1 MKKNRITIGAV
12 IAVLVL
18 GGYLLTDKVTGKEVK
33 VSKIEMGNLSSS
45 ILYAGIVAPGEVV
58 PVYIE
63 APSLV
68 ESVLARVGQEV
79 EPGDRLLTFSSKS
92 IIENDKELRINEL
105 DIKDINLRIADLE
118 GGSLKLEL
126 DNRKL
131 EMKNLEERIKG
142 DERRLPVLTSE
153 VRTLR
158 DKAEAYKKLLA
169 ADGVSST
176 EANRAINEADKKMVE
191 LEDLKTNLDLN
202 RQKFE
207 LSAVSFESLTRELQ
221 IEEAK
226 LKSSLEKLQLNNE
239 ILVRR
244 AEQLKKPLE
253 APVAGVITTIDVV
266 EGTNAFSGQRLLA
279 ISPKGESTVKVEVPM
294 YGANSVSTN
303 QKAIVRTASS
313 EGDLTYEGV
322 VSRVSSVARE
332 STLGGKKDKV
342 IEVEV
347 KISQENS
354 LKPGFI
360 TDVEITNESTRSVAT
375 VSSFSVIEEGD
386 KAFVFIVD
394 DGRVRKTEV
403 KVGAKTSTEYEVL
416 NLPLGTEVVINPFKV
431 NNGERVKAVS

>member
-1 MKKNRITIGAV
+1 MKKNRMVIGAV
-12 IAVLVL
+12 VAVLAL
-18 GGYLLTDKVTGKEVK
+18 GGYVVLNKVSGKEVK

-63 APSLV
+63 APALV
-68 ESVLARVGQEV
+68 ESVFARVGQEV
-79 EPGDRLLTFSSKS
+79 EPGDKLLTFSSKS

-131 EMKNLEERIKG
+131 EMKNLEEKIKG
-142 DERRLPVLTSE
+142 DERRLPVLTAE
-153 VRTLR
+153 ARTLR

-207 LSAVSFESLTRELQ
+207 LGAVSFESLTRELQ

-253 APVAGVITTIDVV
+253 APVAGVITAIDVV
-266 EGTNAFSGQRLLA
+266 EGSNAFSGQRLLS

-294 YGANSVSTN
+294 YGANSVSPN
-303 QKAIVRTASS
+303 QRAIVRTASS

-375 VSSFSVIEEGD
+375 VSSFSVIEEGE
-386 KAFVFIVD
+386 KTFVFIVD

>member
-1 MKKNRITIGAV
+1 MNKKLMIGAV
-12 IAVLVL
+12 IATLAL
-18 GGYLLTDKVTGKEVK
+18 GGYLLVNKVTGKDVK

-45 ILYAGIVAPGEVV
+45 ILYAGMVAPGEVI
-58 PVYIE
+58 PVYVE
-63 APSLV
+63 APVLV
-68 ESVLARVGQEV
+68 ESVMARVGQEV
-79 EPGDRLLTFSSKS
+79 EPGDKLLTFSSKS
-92 IIENDKELRINEL
+92 VIENDKELRINQL
-105 DIKDINLRIADLE
+105 DIKDIKLRIADLD

-131 EMKNLEERIKG
+131 EMRNLEEKIRG
-142 DERRLPVLTSE
+142 DERRLPVLTAE
-153 VRTLR
+153 MRTLKE
-158 DKAEAYKKLLA
+158 KAEAYKKLLA

-176 EANRAINEADKKMVE
+176 EANKAVNEAEKKIVE
-191 LEDLKTNLDLN
+191 LEDLKTSLELN

-226 LKSSLEKLQLNNE
+226 LKSSLEKLQLMNE

-253 APVAGVITTIDVV
+253 APVAGVITTIDVT
-266 EGTNAFSGQRLLA
+266 EGSNAFSGQRLLA
-279 ISPKGESTVKVEVPM
+279 ISPKGESIVKVEVPM
-294 YGANSVSTN
+294 YQASSVAPR
-303 QKAIVRTASS
+303 QKAIVRSS
-313 EGDLTYEGV
+313 SSGGDLCYDGV

-332 STLGGKKDKV
+332 SVLGGKNDKV

-347 KISQENS
+347 KVAGAND

-360 TDVEITNESTRSVAT
+360 TDVEISSESSRSVAT

-386 KAFVFIVD
+386 RSYVYIVD
-394 DGRVRKTEV
+394 EGRVRKTEV
-403 KVGAKTSTEYEVL
+403 KIGAKTSTDYEVL

-431 NNGERVKAVS
+431 SNGERVKAVI

>member
-1 MKKNRITIGAV
+1 MNKKLMIGAV
-12 IAVLVL
+12 IATLAL
-18 GGYLLTDKVTGKEVK
+18 GGYLLVNKVAGKDVK

-45 ILYAGIVAPGEVV
+45 ILYAGMVAPGEVI
-58 PVYIE
+58 PVYVE
-63 APSLV
+63 APVLV
-68 ESVLARVGQEV
+68 ESVMARVGQEV
-79 EPGDRLLTFSSKS
+79 EPGDKLLTFSSKS
-92 IIENDKELRINEL
+92 VIENDKELRINQL
-105 DIKDINLRIADLE
+105 DIKDIKLRIADLD

-131 EMKNLEERIKG
+131 EMRNLEEQIKG
-142 DERRLPVLTSE
+142 DERRLPVLTAE
-153 VRTLR
+153 TRTLKE
-158 DKAEAYKKLLA
+158 KAEAYKKLLA

-176 EANRAINEADKKMVE
+176 EANKAVNEAEKKIVE
-191 LEDLKTNLDLN
+191 LEDLKTSLELN

-226 LKSSLEKLQLNNE
+226 LKSSLEKLELMNE

-253 APVAGVITTIDVV
+253 APVAGVITTIDVI
-266 EGTNAFSGQRLLA
+266 EGSNMQSGQRLLA
-279 ISPKGESTVKVEVPM
+279 ISPKGESIVKVEVPM
-294 YGANSVSTN
+294 YQASSVAPR
-303 QKAIVRTASS
+303 QKAIVRSS
-313 EGDLTYEGV
+313 SSGGDLCYDGV

-332 STLGGKKDKV
+332 SVLGGKNDKV

-347 KISQENS
+347 KVAGAND

-360 TDVEITNESTRSVAT
+360 TDVEISSESSRSVAT

-386 KAFVFIVD
+386 RSYVYIVD
-394 DGRVRKTEV
+394 EGRVRKTEV
-403 KVGAKTSTEYEVL
+403 KIGARTSTDYEVL

-431 NNGERVKAVS
+431 SNGERVKAVI

>member
-1 MKKNRITIGAV
+1 MNKKIMIGAV
-12 IAVLVL
+12 IAVLAL
-18 GGYLLTDKVTGKEVK
+18 GGYVVFNKVSGKEVK
-33 VSKIEMGNLSSS
+33 VSKIEIGNLSSS
-45 ILYAGIVAPGEVV
+45 VLYAGIVAPGEVV

-68 ESVLARVGQEV
+68 ESVYARVGQEV
-79 EPGDRLLTFSSKS
+79 EPGDKLLTFSTKS

-131 EMKNLEERIKG
+131 EMKNLEEKIKG
-142 DERRLPVLTSE
+142 DERRLPVITAE
-153 VRTLR
+153 ARTLR

-176 EANRAINEADKKMVE
+176 EANRAITEADKKMVE

-207 LSAVSFESLTRELQ
+207 LSAVSYESLTRELQ

-253 APVAGVITTIDVV
+253 APVAGVITAIDVI
-266 EGTNAFSGQRLLA
+266 EGSNMLSGQRLLS

-294 YGANSVSTN
+294 YQASSVSPK
-303 QKAIVRTASS
+303 QRAIVRSSSS

-332 STLGGKKDKV
+332 SVLGGKKDKV

-347 KISQENS
+347 KIADENS

-360 TDVEITNESTRSVAT
+360 TDVEISNESTRSVAT

-386 KAFVFIVD
+386 KAYVFIVD
-394 DGRVRKTEV
+394 EGRVRKTEI
-403 KVGAKTSTEYEVL
+403 KIGAKTSTDYEVL